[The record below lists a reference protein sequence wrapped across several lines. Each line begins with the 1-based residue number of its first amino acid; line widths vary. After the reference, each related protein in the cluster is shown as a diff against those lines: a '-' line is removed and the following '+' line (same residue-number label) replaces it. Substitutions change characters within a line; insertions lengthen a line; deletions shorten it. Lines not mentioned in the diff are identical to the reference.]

1 MRRTHLRILL
11 VVFILMNLAFI
22 WGNSAVAGDQSSEVS
37 GSLVALL
44 HKLLPFLPENELV
57 QTVLRKLAH
66 FAEFALLG
74 MLCSGLAVLDWERV
88 PAGLL
93 GVGLAVACI
102 DETIQLYVPGR
113 ASSLLDVW
121 IDAAGFAVG
130 LIVILIGNNL
140 FKNKR
145 VWRKSQ

>member
-1 MRRTHLRILL
+1 MRRKHLRILL
-11 VVFILMNLAFI
+11 VILILLNVAFI
-22 WGNSAVAGDQSSEVS
+22 WGNSAMAGEDSSALS
-37 GSLVALL
+37 GGVMALL
-44 HKLLPFLPENELV
+44 YKLLPFLPESELAQV
-57 QTVLRKLAH
+57 VIRKLAH
-66 FAEFALLG
+66 FSEFAMLG
-74 MLCSGLAVLDWERV
+74 LLCSSLTVVEWEKI

-121 IDAAGFAVG
+121 IDASGFTVG
-130 LIVILIGNNL
+130 LIILLIGYNL

-145 VWRKSQ
+145 VWRKLQ

>member
-1 MRRTHLRILL
+1 MRRKHLRILL
-11 VVFILMNLAFI
+11 VVLILLNLAFI
-22 WGNSAVAGDQSSEVS
+22 WGNSVMAGEQSSAVS

-44 HKLLPFLPENELV
+44 HKLIPFLPDSELV
-57 QTVLRKLAH
+57 QTVIRKLAH
-66 FAEFALLG
+66 FSEFALLG
-74 MLCSGLAVLDWERV
+74 MLCSGLAVLERERV

-93 GVGLAVACI
+93 GVGLAVACM

-130 LIVILIGNNL
+130 LIVVQIGYNL

-145 VWRKSQ
+145 VWRKTQ

>member
-1 MRRTHLRILL
+1 MKRKHLRILL
-11 VVFILMNLAFI
+11 VVLMILNLAFI
-22 WGNSAVAGDQSSEVS
+22 WGNSAMVGEQSSAMS
-37 GSLVALL
+37 GGVMELL
-44 HKLLPFLPENELV
+44 HKLLPFLPEGETV
-57 QTVLRKLAH
+57 QAVIRKLAH
-66 FAEFALLG
+66 FSEFAMLGLLS
-74 MLCSGLAVLDWERV
+74 SGLAVLELERI

-121 IDAAGFAVG
+121 IDASGFAAG
-130 LIVILIGNNL
+130 LIVLLIGYNL

-145 VWRKSQ
+145 VWRKTQ

>member
-1 MRRTHLRILL
+1 MKRKHLRILL
-11 VVFILMNLAFI
+11 VVFIILNLAFI
-22 WGNSAVAGDQSSEVS
+22 WGNSAMAGEQSSAMS
-37 GSLVALL
+37 GGVMAFI
-44 HKLLPFLPENELV
+44 HRLLPFLPEGEMV
-57 QTVLRKLAH
+57 QAIIRKLAH
-66 FAEFALLG
+66 FSEFAVFGL
-74 MLCSGLAVLDWERV
+74 LCSGLAVLEWEKI

-121 IDAAGFAVG
+121 IDASGFAVG
-130 LIVILIGNNL
+130 LLVILIGYNL